1 MTVAFSAHK
10 LRNGSNHPPICSTST
25 ISRKGVS
32 SAHPCLAAVLINV
45 LAHTVSC
52 NAALIS
58 TATFNR
64 PTRGRGSHPAESEV
78 IATHPPDGNGHR
90 KPTAAGRLNPSHQSD
105 LIGELTDTPTPDPAP
120 RTPSSRASTTPPPA
134 APDIPLNVLARAFSQ
149 QIIHIFKSARYP
161 YPSVRSMWQV
171 TLPLYIAGILYA
183 AQLPVEVG
191 LSAMV
196 LVFRYKDAV
205 PHSVAYGDDAA
216 RLFLAAYIIAAK
228 VVADGGGAESPPQT
242 LDFWF
247 RVSQKRFP
255 VEELRRMEL
264 QLCRILRWDVQVSR
278 EALACIRRA
287 VYQECGEAGAEALGV
302 MDEEEEEEEEEEET
316 GAEERVRYGQYVE
329 RPPPPY
335 CESERDVRVVETPGA
350 HGTVA
355 SQGEYTGARR
365 GSWQSGGVSSM
376 ARPQAQALIP
386 SANGM
391 THEDYEDRQ
400 SFGRIF
406 EEASAPPPTISTA
419 REENRRRNSEE
430 KDKSLIAVVKERI
443 FQIVLR
449 KPSLPS
455 I

>member
-1 MTVAFSAHK
+1 MSWRALCLATQLSS
-10 LRNGSNHPPICSTST
+10 RPPRSTALQEDAVHHIAESKRLT
-25 ISRKGVS
+25 EMAIIHQPQTRRP
-32 SAHPCLAAVLINV
+32 AHPAA
-45 LAHTVSC
+45 
-52 NAALIS
+52 
-58 TATFNR
+58 
-64 PTRGRGSHPAESEV
+64 HPS
-78 IATHPPDGNGHR
+78 
-90 KPTAAGRLNPSHQSD
+90 
-105 LIGELTDTPTPDPAP
+105 
-120 RTPSSRASTTPPPA
+120 SSRASITAPPA
-134 APDIPLNVLARAFSQ
+134 APDIPPSVLARAFTQ

-171 TLPLYIAGILYA
+171 TLPLYISGILYA

-191 LSAMV
+191 LAAMV

-228 VVADGGGAESPPQT
+228 VVADGGGGGAASSSSPPPQT

-287 VYQECGEAGAEALGV
+287 VYQECGEVGDEALGV
-302 MDEEEEEEEEEEET
+302 MEEEEEEEET
-316 GAEERVRYGQYVE
+316 GEEDRVRYEQYVE

-355 SQGEYTGARR
+355 SQGEYSGSRR
-365 GSWQSGGVSSM
+365 GSWQSGGVSPLV
-376 ARPQAQALIP
+376 RPQAQALIP

-406 EEASAPPPTISTA
+406 EDVSAPPPNISTA
-419 REENRRRNSEE
+419 REENRRGNSEE
-430 KDKSLIAVVKERI
+430 KEKSLMAVVKERI